1 MNICTRSWSFSFSN
15 KTISSVLPRLE
26 AEQFFYPLM
35 NQILHPQFSSTNLA
49 GKLKIARVP
58 LNKDRADEMK
68 TRNMLV
74 QY

>member
-1 MNICTRSWSFSFSN
+1 MGYTTEVVMLSFVYLCVGSIASRPN
-15 KTISSVLPRLE
+15 D
-26 AEQFFYPLM
+26 
-35 NQILHPQFSSTNLA
+35 SSTNLA